1 MAKEIVFK
9 LARDF
14 DPTQIITFWRENDVS
29 LSPTDTEEQL
39 REAVR
44 VNPELFIVAA
54 EGASCAIAG
63 TVWGNFDG
71 RRGFVVHLAVRRG
84 LRGTGLGR
92 ALMDRLE
99 NLFRAKGV
107 HKIHLFVEKTNL
119 DVIGYY
125 RERGFVARDDLVI
138 LSKTFD

>member
-1 MAKEIVFK
+1 MPDRFSFKPARDVDPVEIV
-9 LARDF
+9 A
-14 DPTQIITFWRENDVS
+14 FWRDNDIS
-29 LSPTDTEEQL
+29 LSPTDTAEKL
-39 REAVR
+39 RAAAR
-44 VNPELFIVAA
+44 VNPELFIVAT
-54 EGASCAIAG
+54 EGPSGAIAG

-71 RRGFVVHLAVRRG
+71 RRGFVVHLAARRD

-99 NLFRAKGV
+99 DLFRERGV

-119 DVIGYY
+119 EVIGYY
-125 RERGFVARDDLVI
+125 RRRGFEVRDDLVI

>member
-1 MAKEIVFK
+1 MANDIVFK
-9 LARDF
+9 PARDV
-14 DPTQIITFWRENDVS
+14 DPVEIVAFWRDNDVS
-29 LSPTDTEEQL
+29 LSPTDTPEQL
-39 REAVR
+39 RAAAR

-54 EGASCAIAG
+54 EGPSGPIAA

-71 RRGFVVHLAVRRG
+71 RRGFVVHLAARRD
-84 LRGTGLGR
+84 LRGTGIAR
-92 ALMDRLE
+92 ELMDRLE
-99 NLFRAKGV
+99 NLFRARGV

-125 RERGFVARDDLVI
+125 RRRGFEVRDDLVI